1 MDEDEVEN
9 ADKDSALREH
19 LNSKERR
26 ELEERYTPHFR
37 FGKNP
42 TAFYDIKV
50 LSRNLMLI
58 LSSSYGDEIVNSLNE
73 ENADGRKICVDI
85 SIDKLNQT
93 IKSKKETKWMGSAPK
108 ENYTFSNNNFV
119 KEDFAYL
126 RLIVSHFYSQIM
138 GGPVT
143 FRRN

>member
-93 IKSKKETKWMGSAPK
+93 IKFKEETKCLGTAPK
-108 ENYTFSNNNFV
+108 
-119 KEDFAYL
+119 KL
-126 RLIVSHFYSQIM
+126 
-138 GGPVT
+138 
-143 FRRN
+143 